1 MGSRLLVEFTGER
14 VVPDQVN
21 PDLWSEHLARYA
33 FAQRYAP
40 GRRVL
45 DCGCG
50 TGYGSAELAQG
61 AADVTGID
69 ISNDAIEY
77 AGLNYAGPN
86 THYVTG
92 SCLDLAF
99 PDASFDLVVAF
110 EVIEHLTDFRRFLE
124 ECERVL
130 TPDGL
135 FIVSTPNKCYYAESR
150 AESGPNPFHKH
161 EFEADE
167 FRRELSR
174 VFPNV
179 TLFLQNRV
187 ECLTFVADSFEPPDT
202 RIDGGAGA
210 AGDAHFFIG
219 LCSQSPL
226 PESRPFVYLPKAT
239 NLLREREMHIR
250 LLKDQLCRTQDWL
263 AETQSER
270 DRLLK
275 QYRDQLGAFDKQKE
289 ELDVRSRWAEGLDFE
304 LRAAR
309 QRIDQVQREFAAEQ
323 QSATQMAAGYNAKI
337 RDLEAENLAKT
348 KWALETGER
357 LTAEIN
363 RVTHELTETLRL
375 LKTAEETAVTRTIWA
390 QQLDAEK
397 QVIETQ
403 LNAVRES
410 RWVRFGRKL
419 GLGPDVK

>member
-1 MGSRLLVEFTGER
+1 MRSRLLVEFTGER

-33 FAQRYAP
+33 FAARYAVD
-40 GRRVL
+40 RRVL

-50 TGYGSAELAQG
+50 TGYGSAELAQE

-69 ISNDAIEY
+69 ISEEAIEY
-77 AGLNYAGPN
+77 AQLNYGRPN
-86 THYVTG
+86 TRYVAG

-99 PDASFDLVVAF
+99 PAASFDLVVAF
-110 EVIEHLTDFRRFLE
+110 EVIEHLSDFRRFLE
-124 ECERVL
+124 ECARVL

-150 AESGPNPFHKH
+150 AESGPNPFHQH

-167 FRRELSR
+167 FRAELSR

-187 ECLTFVADSFEPPDT
+187 ECLTFVADSFEPPDS
-202 RIDGGAGA
+202 RIDGGAGPPR
-210 AGDAHFFIG
+210 DAHFFIG
-219 LCSQSPL
+219 LCSTLAFPQI
-226 PESRPFVYLPKAT
+226 RPFVYVPKAA

-250 LLKDQLCRTQDWL
+250 LLKDQLCRTQEWL
-263 AETQSER
+263 TQTQAER

-275 QYRDQLGAFDKQKE
+275 QYRDQLVVFDKQTE
-289 ELDVRSRWAEGLDFE
+289 EIDKRTDWAEGLNLE
-304 LRAAR
+304 LKAAR
-309 QRIDQVQREFAAEQ
+309 QRIDQVQREFAIEQ

-337 RDLEAENLAKT
+337 RELEAENVAKT
-348 KWALETGER
+348 KWALETSER
-357 LTAEIN
+357 LTAEIKQ
-363 RVTHELTETLRL
+363 VTNDLTETLRL
-375 LKTAEETAVTRTIWA
+375 LKIAEETTVARTTWA
-390 QQLDAEK
+390 QRLEAEQ
-397 QVIETQ
+397 QVLETQ
-403 LNAVRES
+403 LTAVRES
-410 RWVRFGRKL
+410 RWVRLGRML